1 MRVRGVIGLGVV
13 VLAIGCSTPQK
24 CPPNGPNAQR
34 QQQGPM
40 QCRVGTP
47 EEATG
52 MPPDSTPLS
61 GNDDV
66 GPLSAPTTNMG
77 PEAIDLVKE
86 GLRADAAGDL
96 QKCIE
101 SDRAALKLGGN
112 SRVFLHISSCEHKKG
127 KLVDALRDAEHALDN
142 GLREKD
148 ANVMRVARVRVKE
161 LIDAV
166 PHVHFVMPRERDTD
180 ILKLTVDGHQVPED
194 AYNKNFSVDPG
205 AHTVKVVGARNGQL
219 FSEECKFDLAE
230 KTRVPVTIGTPGRR

>member
-1 MRVRGVIGLGVV
+1 MRLLGLCL
-13 VLAIGCSTPQK
+13 VLAAIGCTTPQK
-24 CPPNGPNAQR
+24 CPPAGNAQR
-34 QQQGPM
+34 PQPGPT
-40 QCRVGTP
+40 QCKVGTP
-47 EEATG
+47 DEATG
-52 MPPDSTPLS
+52 PVPELPPSP

-66 GPLSAPTTNMG
+66 GPLSAPTTNLS

-101 SDRAALKLGGN
+101 NDRAALKLGGN
-112 SRVFLHISSCEHKKG
+112 SRVFLHISSCEHRKG

-148 ANVMRVARVRVKE
+148 ANVLRIARVRVKE
-161 LIDAV
+161 LVEAV
-166 PHVHFVMPRERDTD
+166 PHVHFVMPRERETD

-205 AHTVKVVGARNGQL
+205 PHTVKVVGARNGQL